1 MAGERKLHMVMFPWL
16 AFGHMIPFL
25 ELSKSLAKKGHHVSF
40 VSTPRN
46 IERLPKIPQNLAPL
60 IDFVKLPLPA
70 GAENLP
76 PDAEATS
83 DLHYDKVQFLKKAYD
98 GLSGPLAEFLESS
111 SPDWIVCDFS
121 SHWLPPIAAKLGI
134 PQAFFSI
141 YPSRTLS
148 FAVGPSDGPGT
159 DLKCPEDFTDVP
171 EWITFPT
178 SPAFRLHE
186 AKKFMIIAQEN
197 ISGVSDVFRMAST
210 LKGCDV
216 IAPRSC
222 LELED
227 DYINLLK
234 EIHGKPVVPIGLLPP
249 SVEDYADC
257 GSDSDDSWQV
267 ISRWLDKHG
276 KRSVVYIAFG
286 SESTQSREELSEVA
300 LGLELSGLP
309 FFWAL
314 KNPELPE
321 GFEDRTNGRGLVW
334 RSWAPQL
341 RILSHESVGGFL
353 THSGWSSV
361 IEALQ
366 FGLPLIILPFF
377 VDQGLIARDLADRRV
392 GIEVPRDEE
401 DGSFTRDSVAESLRL
416 VVVEEGG
423 RPYREKAKE
432 MSTLFGDRS
441 LHDQYVDK
449 FAEHLT
455 NNCNIKK

>member
-1 MAGERKLHMVMFPWL
+1 MAGGRKLHMVMFPWL

-25 ELSKSLAKKGHHVSF
+25 ELSKSLAKKGHHISF

-70 GAENLP
+70 GAEKLP
-76 PDAEATS
+76 AGAEATS
-83 DLHYDKVQFLKKAYD
+83 DMKYDKSLATADSSQTRNSTSFLLYIH
-98 GLSGPLAEFLESS
+98 P
-111 SPDWIVCDFS
+111 
-121 SHWLPPIAAKLGI
+121 
-134 PQAFFSI
+134 
-141 YPSRTLS
+141 RTLS
-148 FAVGPSDGPGT
+148 FGVGPSNSPGT
-159 DLKCPEDFTDVP
+159 HYKCPEDFTVVP
-171 EWITFPT
+171 KWITFPT

-186 AKKFMIIAQEN
+186 AKKIMMISQEN
-197 ISGVSDVFRMAST
+197 ISGVSDFFRVAST

-222 LELED
+222 LELEA

-234 EIHGKPVVPIGLLPP
+234 EMHGKPVVPVGLLPP
-249 SVEDYADC
+249 SVEDYGDS
-257 GSDSDDSWQV
+257 GSDSDCSWQV
-267 ISRWLDKHG
+267 ISGWLDKQG

-286 SESTQSREELSEVA
+286 
-300 LGLELSGLP
+300 
-309 FFWAL
+309 
-314 KNPELPE
+314 KLPE

-334 RSWAPQL
+334 RNWAPQL

-423 RPYREKAKE
+423 RAYREKAKE

-441 LHDQYVDK
+441 LHEQYVDK

>member
-1 MAGERKLHMVMFPWL
+1 
-16 AFGHMIPFL
+16 
-25 ELSKSLAKKGHHVSF
+25 
-40 VSTPRN
+40 
-46 IERLPKIPQNLAPL
+46 
-60 IDFVKLPLPA
+60 
-70 GAENLP
+70 
-76 PDAEATS
+76 
-83 DLHYDKVQFLKKAYD
+83 
-98 GLSGPLAEFLESS
+98 
-111 SPDWIVCDFS
+111 
-121 SHWLPPIAAKLGI
+121 
-134 PQAFFSI
+134 
-141 YPSRTLS
+141 
-148 FAVGPSDGPGT
+148 
-159 DLKCPEDFTDVP
+159 
-171 EWITFPT
+171 
-178 SPAFRLHE
+178 
-186 AKKFMIIAQEN
+186 MIIAQEN
-197 ISGVSDVFRMAST
+197 ISGVSDIFRVAST

-222 LELED
+222 LELEA

-234 EIHGKPVVPIGLLPP
+234 EMHGKPVVPVGLLPP
-249 SVEDYADC
+249 SVEDYGDS
-257 GSDSDDSWQV
+257 GSDSDCSWQV
-267 ISRWLDKHG
+267 ISSWLDKQS

-334 RSWAPQL
+334 RNWAPQL

-401 DGSFTRDSVAESLRL
+401 DGSFTRDSVTESLRL

-423 RPYREKAKE
+423 RAYREKAKE

-441 LHDQYVDK
+441 LHEQYVDK

-455 NNCNIKK
+455 SNCNIKK

>member
-1 MAGERKLHMVMFPWL
+1 MAKQD
-16 AFGHMIPFL
+16 AFASPGGQR
-25 ELSKSLAKKGHHVSF
+25 SLNPSYPDFDHS
-40 VSTPRN
+40 PEPEN

-83 DLHYDKVQFLKKAYD
+83 DLHYDDVQFLKEAYD
-98 GLSGPLAEFLESS
+98 GLSEPLAEFLESS

-121 SHWLPPIAAKLGI
+121 SHWLPSIAAKLGI
-134 PQAFFSI
+134 PLAFFCI
-141 YPSRTLS
+141 FPSRALS
-148 FAVGPSDGPGT
+148 FFVGPSDSPGT
-159 DLKCPEDFTDVP
+159 HFKCPEDFTVVP

-186 AKKFMIIAQEN
+186 AKKIMMISQEN
-197 ISGVSDVFRMAST
+197 TSGVSDIFRVASV
-210 LKGCDV
+210 LRGCDA

-222 LELED
+222 LELEA
-227 DYINLLK
+227 DYIDLLK
-234 EIHGKPVVPIGLLPP
+234 EMHGKPVVPVGLLPP
-249 SVEDYADC
+249 SVEDYGDG
-257 GSDSDDSWQV
+257 GSDSDGSWQV
-267 ISRWLDKHG
+267 ISSWLDKQG

-286 SESTQSREELSEVA
+286 K
-300 LGLELSGLP
+300 LP
-309 FFWAL
+309 D
-314 KNPELPE
+314 

-423 RPYREKAKE
+423 KACREKAKE
-432 MSTLFGDRS
+432 MSTLFANRS
-441 LHDQYVDK
+441 LHEQYVDK
-449 FAEHLT
+449 FAEHLI
-455 NNCNIKK
+455 NNCNINK

>member
-1 MAGERKLHMVMFPWL
+1 MAEGRKLNMVTFPWL

-25 ELSKSLAKKGHHVSF
+25 ELSKSLARKGHHISF

-76 PDAEATS
+76 PDAEATC
-83 DLHYDKVQFLKKAYD
+83 DLHYDDVQFLKEAYD
-98 GLSGPLAEFLESS
+98 GLSEPIAEFLESS

-121 SHWLPPIAAKLGI
+121 SHWLPSIAAKLRI
-134 PQAFFSI
+134 PLAFFCI
-141 YPSRTLS
+141 FPSRALS
-148 FAVGPSDGPGT
+148 FFVGPSDSPGT
-159 DLKCPEDFTDVP
+159 HFKCPEDFTVVP

-186 AKKFMIIAQEN
+186 AKKIMMISQEN
-197 ISGVSDVFRMAST
+197 TSGVSDIFRVASV
-210 LKGCDV
+210 LRGCDA

-222 LELED
+222 LELEA
-227 DYINLLK
+227 DYIDLLK
-234 EIHGKPVVPIGLLPP
+234 EMHGKPVVPVGLLPP
-249 SVEDYADC
+249 SVEDYGDG
-257 GSDSDDSWQV
+257 GSDSDGSWQV
-267 ISRWLDKHG
+267 ISSWLDKQG

-314 KNPELPE
+314 KNPELPD

-423 RPYREKAKE
+423 KACREKAKE
-432 MSTLFGDRS
+432 MSTLFADRS
-441 LHDQYVDK
+441 LHEQYVDK
-449 FAEHLT
+449 FAEHLI
-455 NNCNIKK
+455 NNCNINK